1 MIIRKTARLAS
12 YYNSKW
18 YVLYVQTRSEDAHR
32 IKLSVQRHLI
42 NNFKMATE
50 LGAEVIQ
57 VKSNNVPASI
67 VRVAAEKQIT
77 TICIGMPRIRFWRIV
92 TKTGSFNSL
101 LKKLSISD
109 IDLVVL
115 S

>member
-92 TKTGSFNSL
+92 TKTASFNSL